1 MKTKNLVRNIMSNT
15 ILVILS
21 LLLTLVRILLI
32 AAVWPL
38 YKLLEKTNRLY
49 QEAMETT
56 HGLLSF

>member
-1 MKTKNLVRNIMSNT
+1 MSNT